1 MRVPPLAR
9 SPVPLIAAGEAAAA
23 GLRVRDDAAHARV
36 RPGFY
41 APRDAWARLDPWDR
55 YLARVHAF
63 HRRHPDAI
71 LTLESA
77 AAMMRLPVFGEPR
90 DIHVYDPQRTRSR
103 RYGDVFVHTSNDAKT
118 VVRRGGVLLTDTAV
132 TVIDLMRVLPP
143 AFGLAVADA
152 AVSPRAAHAAS
163 VGMLRDIAVAGADRR
178 GRARLALLL
187 PLIDA
192 RSESAGESVS
202 RAVMLWLGYE
212 EPEPQVAFTGEGAQD
227 RVDFFWRRA
236 SVIGE
241 SDGYGK
247 YVGGDVVARVVDEK
261 RREDRLRRQVR
272 AFARWDWAATL
283 GVAPLDQ
290 RLAAAGVPRV
300 RATQTLLLATL
311 RHNPRSL
318 TR

>member
-1 MRVPPLAR
+1 M
-9 SPVPLIAAGEAAAA
+9 
-23 GLRVRDDAAHARV
+23 RVRDGPAHARV
-36 RPGFY
+36 RPGIY

-71 LTLESA
+71 LALESA
-77 AAMMRLPVFGEPR
+77 AVMMGLPIFGEPR

-103 RYGDVFVHTSNDAKT
+103 RYGDVCVHTSDDAKA
-118 VVRRGGVLLTDTAV
+118 VVRQAGVLLTDTAV
-132 TVIDLMRVLPP
+132 TAVDLMRVLPP

-152 AVSPRAAHAAS
+152 AVSRQRAHGAS
-163 VGMLRDIAVAGADRR
+163 VGMLGDIADAGADRR

-187 PLIDA
+187 PLVDG
-192 RSESAGESVS
+192 RSESVGESVS

-212 EPEPQVAFTGEGAQD
+212 QPELQVEFTTEGAQD

-247 YVGGDVVARVVDEK
+247 YAGADVVARVVDEK

-272 AFARWDWAATL
+272 AFTRWDWPETL
-283 GVAPLDQ
+283 RMTPLDQ

-300 RATQTLLLATL
+300 GGAQPLLLATL
-311 RHNPRSL
+311 RQNPRSL
-318 TR
+318 PR